1 MIRSTLHHL
10 GIVVS
15 DLERSISFYREAFG
29 LVPVDRAV
37 FSGEEL
43 SEVVGVPNATL
54 EYVFMSGDN
63 VLVELIEYKSPRGRP
78 FDRANNDTGTGHLC
92 FVVDDIEAVYARV
105 LGLGGTASSTVQTAP
120 DIAPFNGLRYAYCR
134 DPDGIT
140 IELFQPGDGPLSLPR
155 LLMAGRRLAET
166 GA

>member
-10 GIVVS
+10 GIVVA
-15 DLERSISFYREAFG
+15 DLDRSIEFYGQAFG

-43 SEVVGVPNATL
+43 SAVVGVPNATL
-54 EYVFMSGDN
+54 EYAFMSGEN
-63 VLVELIEYKSPRGRP
+63 VLVELIEYKSPPGRP
-78 FDRANNDTGTGHLC
+78 YDRANNDTGTGHLC
-92 FVVDDIEAVYARV
+92 FVVDDIDETYARLLE
-105 LGLGGTASSTVQTAP
+105 LGATASSTVQTAP
-120 DIAPFNGLRYAYCR
+120 DIEPFNGLRYAYCR

-155 LLMAGRRLAET
+155 LLMAGRRLAE
-166 GA
+166 AQA